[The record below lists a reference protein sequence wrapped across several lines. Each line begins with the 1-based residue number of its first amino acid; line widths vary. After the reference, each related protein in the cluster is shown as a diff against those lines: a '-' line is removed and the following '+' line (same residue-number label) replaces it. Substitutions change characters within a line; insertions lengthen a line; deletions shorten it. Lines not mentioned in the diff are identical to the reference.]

1 MVNWSETWATSFW
14 SGRMGYTL
22 FLFILIC
29 LSSSILSAQP
39 GNDDCPAS
47 FPINTIGP
55 TGTCA
60 SYAGTTVGASLDGT
74 FPCTFPGDSP
84 FVDVWYIFQISS
96 GPQNVTFTS
105 GSGNP
110 YAVFYNG
117 NSCASSTPF
126 ADGCLRGSGTVT
138 NLPAGV
144 HLLQILTPAG
154 GTAFD
159 FCLEFSG
166 TAPSNNTCATA
177 IPIQL
182 GSPIAFDLS
191 YATTDVVPPCVPAP
205 NINLPDLWYTFTGPS
220 NEEIAWSNN
229 TGNVFLTIYEG
240 SCGSLSIVS
249 CGIPIG
255 SPPNNL
261 VPGQTYYAQISLAG
275 TENSTQETVSAPGSF
290 DFTAANSNNWSDG
303 TNWQAGTPPSSTS
316 QVTIPTGANCNL
328 DVNFTSNSSI
338 TLEAGTTFSI
348 DQSLTLNGT
357 LTNNGNLGLNG
368 TLKGNGTL
376 VQSGTF
382 SSGGTIAPGLS
393 PGSLSVTG
401 DYDMDGTTYDCEING
416 TTAGSQYDV
425 INVSGTAYLN
435 GGTLNVTWG
444 FTPSDGQSFNILN
457 AGTRNGLFTS
467 TNIQPVAGRSFT
479 INYLPTGVQIQAQ
492 ATLPVELTDFEG
504 KAIEDGKVLLTWT
517 TATELENKG
526 FEIQRMNKAGKWE
539 ILHFV
544 DGLGTSFVAKDYR
557 YVDENPR
564 QGPNYYRL
572 RQVDF
577 DGSDWISPILSV
589 EVKNGENSLSI
600 YPNPNQ
606 GTFHLGLNEEV
617 YEETTIT
624 ITNLAQQKVFEKK
637 WNPGNNPDKLDIDI
651 STYPSGTY
659 FLQWR
664 QASTTFVERILVQK
678 SNQ

>member
-1 MVNWSETWATSFW
+1 MVNWSETWACLVHSSRKWMVFSIMILPLVALGQPINNTC
-14 SGRMGYTL
+14 GGADPLNVVPPQMCGYT
-22 FLFILIC
+22 
-29 LSSSILSAQP
+29 S
-39 GNDDCPAS
+39 GNTTSCNYSRPL
-47 FPINTIGP
+47 P
-55 TGTCA
+55 CA
-60 SYAGTTVGASLDGT
+60 YNGNEKYL
-74 FPCTFPGDSP
+74 
-84 FVDVWYIFQISS
+84 DVWYLFQAPVSTLTFHS
-96 GPQNVTFTS
+96 GV
-105 GSGNP
+105 GNP
-110 YAVFYNG
+110 YAVIYDGTDCFNLNPLING
-117 NSCASSTPF
+117 CI
-126 ADGCLRGSGTVT
+126 RGSGTISGLTV
-138 NLPAGV
+138 GQSY
-144 HLLQILTPAG
+144 LLQVLTPG
-154 GTAFD
+154 DVGMPFD
-159 FCLEFSG
+159 FCLEASQAAPTNNECSG
-166 TAPSNNTCATA
+166 ALPATLGN
-177 IPIQL
+177 PI
-182 GSPIAFDLS
+182 SFDAT
-191 YATTDVVPPCVPAP
+191 YARENYTPPCAP
-205 NINLPDLWYTFTGPS
+205 FPSLNLPDLWYTFQGPP
-220 NEEIAWSNN
+220 NGEIAWSNL
-229 TGNVFLTIYEG
+229 GNKVFLSIYEG
-240 SCGSLSIVS
+240 NCGSLSLIS
-249 CGIPIG
+249 CTIPNG
-255 SPPNNL
+255 TPPTNL
-261 VPGQTYYAQISLAG
+261 TPGQTYYAQISLAG
-275 TENSTQETVSAPGSF
+275 TENSTQETITAPGSF
-290 DFTAANSNNWSDG
+290 SFTAANSNDWSDG

-357 LTNNGNLGLNG
+357 LTNNGNLSLNG

-577 DGSDWISPILSV
+577 DGSDWLSPILSV